1 MIISQNAESIS
12 ETNMELT
19 RLLNSIIFLSMVGK
33 GVGARKEK
41 EESET
46 FESEIFQDGLTEE
59 ENTWEERKRAER
71 SLIGG
76 ESFDQQ
82 LISIK
87 FPPLQNYSK

>member
-1 MIISQNAESIS
+1 
-12 ETNMELT
+12 MELT
-19 RLLNSIIFLSMVGK
+19 RLLNSIIFLSMVGR
-33 GVGARKEK
+33 GVGAKKEK
-41 EESET
+41 EESEI

-76 ESFDQQ
+76 ESFNQQ

-87 FPPLQNYSK
+87 FFPLKNYSK

>member
-1 MIISQNAESIS
+1 M
-12 ETNMELT
+12 
-19 RLLNSIIFLSMVGK
+19 
-33 GVGARKEK
+33 GARKEK

-87 FPPLQNYSK
+87 FPPSKIIQNNSTSDYSFKS

>member
-1 MIISQNAESIS
+1 M
-12 ETNMELT
+12 
-19 RLLNSIIFLSMVGK
+19 LNSIIFLSMVGK

-46 FESEIFQDGLTEE
+46 FESEIFQDGLLTEE

-82 LISIK
+82 LISIN
-87 FPPLQNYSK
+87 FPPSKIIQNNSTSDYLFKS